1 MNNFLKKTHK
11 KSFFWRYPIGGPLD
25 GQLNRHNPYLFI
37 DDIRI
42 PVIVLQLLFIPES
55 KTMMAELVWEKDYE
69 EE

>member
-11 KSFFWRYPIGGPLD
+11 KSFFRRYPIGELLD
-25 GQLNRHNPYLFI
+25 EQLNRHNPYLFI
-37 DDIRI
+37 DDMRI